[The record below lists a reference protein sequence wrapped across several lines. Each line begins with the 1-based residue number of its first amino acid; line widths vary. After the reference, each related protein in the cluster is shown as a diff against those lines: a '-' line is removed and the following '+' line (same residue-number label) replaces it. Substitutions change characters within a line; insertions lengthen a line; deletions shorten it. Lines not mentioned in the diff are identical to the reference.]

1 MKTIFEFV
9 LDELKDIYEDTET
22 LIVFIIISPI
32 CGALTV
38 KILSFFSSFEIFFY
52 SLSILLQFPL
62 YWIIGV
68 PFYLIYR
75 YFSKK
80 TLGSK

>member
-1 MKTIFEFV
+1 MKAIIEFV
-9 LDELKDIYEDTET
+9 LNELKSIYENTDT

-32 CGALTV
+32 LGALTV

-75 YFSKK
+75 YFSFKNPI
-80 TLGSK
+80 SK